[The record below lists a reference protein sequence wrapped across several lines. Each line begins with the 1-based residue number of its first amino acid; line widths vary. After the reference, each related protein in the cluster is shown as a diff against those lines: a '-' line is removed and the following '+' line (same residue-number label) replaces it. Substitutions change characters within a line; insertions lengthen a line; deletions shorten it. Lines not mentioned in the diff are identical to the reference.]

1 MKWKAQSVRKDQFAS
16 GFSKAVN
23 KPVILSSI
31 NRDYI
36 NSITEENRE
45 PAWLS
50 EMRGEAFSK
59 YTTLPAEVSPLYSKY
74 SDANRLRPEIVR
86 LPDQFNKFQPY
97 EELRDRLK
105 EPEQGASVLRI
116 GSSIN
121 NIVIP
126 EKISQMG
133 VTILDLKEAMITH
146 EDLIRSQLTSNRLNY
161 SEDKFLALEASAF
174 HSGLFIHIPRNV
186 MIEDPIR
193 IINSLA
199 DDGSSS
205 IARII
210 IIADVG
216 SKATVVEE
224 IYAPQMEGSETVQQA
239 YFELIESHVGPNA
252 HLEMVTLQAMSRN
265 TMNFSNRKAFIER
278 DGKMSWYL
286 GMFGAEMSR
295 YKVDSIMKG
304 TGASAEDV
312 EIIFGIGN
320 QSFDV
325 TSNLIHYGRN
335 STGRVLVKSV
345 MKDTSKSLFKGMIKI
360 GKEAKASESYLA
372 GHAILLDK
380 GAKSDAI
387 PGLEIETN
395 EVKATHSASVAQMDE
410 NQIFYLMS
418 RGLSR
423 EGAKREI
430 VSGFLEPLSRKMGP
444 AIRAWINYL
453 IENKWSGKSLILKTD
468 EAMEQ
473 ILEVEKSRY
482 RETQDIFEKHYKYR

>member
-1 MKWKAQSVRKDQFAS
+1 
-16 GFSKAVN
+16 
-23 KPVILSSI
+23 
-31 NRDYI
+31 
-36 NSITEENRE
+36 
-45 PAWLS
+45 
-50 EMRGEAFSK
+50 MRREAFSK
-59 YTTLPAEVSPLYSKY
+59 YTSLPAEVSPLYSKY
-74 SDANRLRPEIVR
+74 SGVNRLRPESIQ
-86 LPDQFNKFQPY
+86 LSDQTTRFQPY
-97 EELRDRLK
+97 EELYDRLK
-105 EPEQGASVLRI
+105 EPEQGVSVVRI

-121 NIVIP
+121 HLAIP
-126 EKISQMG
+126 EKITQMG
-133 VTILDLKEAMITH
+133 VIILDLQEAVIKH
-146 EDLIRSQLTSNRLNY
+146 EDLIRSQLIKNRIDY

-174 HSGLFIHIPRNV
+174 QSGLFIYIPKNV
-186 MIEDPIR
+186 MIDDPIR
-193 IINSLA
+193 IINALPDDRSSAISRFIVLA
-199 DDGSSS
+199 D
-205 IARII
+205 I
-210 IIADVG
+210 G
-216 SKATVVEE
+216 SKATIVEE
-224 IYAPQMEGSETVQQA
+224 IYAPQMESNGVQQA
-239 YFELIESHVGPNA
+239 YFELIESHVGSNA

-265 TMNFSNRKAFIER
+265 TINFSNRKAFVER

-286 GMFGAEMSR
+286 GMFGAELSR
-295 YKVDSIMKG
+295 YKVDSVMKG
-304 TGASAEDV
+304 PGASAEDV

-325 TSNLIHYGRN
+325 TSNLIHYGMN
-335 STGRVLVKSV
+335 SRGRVLVKSV
-345 MKDTSKSLFKGMIKI
+345 MKDTSKSLFKGMIRI

-387 PGLEIETN
+387 PGLEIQTN
-395 EVKATHSASVAQMDE
+395 EVKATHSASVAQLDE

-444 AIRAWINYL
+444 TIRAWINYL
-453 IENKWSGKSLILKTD
+453 IENKWSGKSLMLKTD